1 VTLTQKHQ
9 AIIPLHS
16 QIVYDI
22 DIKISTNKAS
32 NQNPYLMN
40 KTITA
45 AMLVIGNEVLSGRTQ
60 DANIKHVGTE
70 LGLKGI
76 QLSEVRIVADV
87 ESAIVEAVNALRSR
101 YDYVF
106 TTGGIG
112 PTHDDITSECVAK
125 AFGVKNVPHPEGFP
139 LLEAFYAEKG
149 IEFNEARQRMG
160 HTPEGA
166 DLIKNHVSMAPGY
179 RIGNV
184 HVMAG
189 VPRIMRDML
198 EGILPSL
205 KGGAVV
211 QSRAITTD
219 LPEGVIAE
227 HLKKLQ
233 RSYDEAID
241 IGSYPKDRQGKKGYI
256 VSLIIR
262 SSDEKALGNAVNEL
276 KNILQELGGN
286 FIDGEATED
295 ELLTGKTIP

>member
-1 VTLTQKHQ
+1 
-9 AIIPLHS
+9 
-16 QIVYDI
+16 
-22 DIKISTNKAS
+22 
-32 NQNPYLMN
+32 MN
-40 KTITA
+40 NTITA

-76 QLSEVRIVADV
+76 QLSEVRIVPDI
-87 ESAIVEAVNALRSR
+87 ESAIIDAINALRKS

-112 PTHDDITSECVAK
+112 PTHDDITSDCVAK
-125 AFGVKNVPHPEGFP
+125 AFSVKNVPHPEGFP

-149 IEFNEARQRMG
+149 IEFNGARQRMA

-166 DLIKNHVSMAPGY
+166 ELIKNDVSMAPGY

-198 EGILPSL
+198 AGILPSL

-211 QSRAITTD
+211 KSKAVTTD
-219 LPEGVIAE
+219 LPEGVLAE

-233 RSYDEAID
+233 RSYDEAVD
-241 IGSYPKDRQGKKGYI
+241 IGSYPKDRKGKKGYI

-262 SSDEKALGNAVNEL
+262 SSNEQVLENVVTEL
-276 KNILQELGGN
+276 KTMLQTLGGN
-286 FIDGEATED
+286 FVDGEATED
-295 ELLTGKTIP
+295 ELLVGKSIP

>member
-1 VTLTQKHQ
+1 MKN
-9 AIIPLHS
+9 A
-16 QIVYDI
+16 
-22 DIKISTNKAS
+22 
-32 NQNPYLMN
+32 
-40 KTITA
+40 ITA

-87 ESAIVEAVNALRSR
+87 ESAIVDAVNALRHT

-112 PTHDDITSECVAK
+112 PTHDDITSDCIAK
-125 AFGVKNVPHPEGFP
+125 AFGVKNTPHPEGFP

-149 IEFNEARQRMG
+149 IEFNAARQRMG

-179 RIGNV
+179 RMENV

-198 EGILPSL
+198 DGILPSL
-205 KGGAVV
+205 KSGAVV
-211 QSRAITTD
+211 KSKAVTTD
-219 LPEGVIAE
+219 LPEGVLAE

-233 RSYDEAID
+233 RNYEGAID
-241 IGSYPKDRQGKKGYI
+241 IGSYPKDRKGKKGYI

-262 SSDEKALGNAVNEL
+262 SNNKQTLDNATTEL
-276 KNILQELGGN
+276 KAILKELGGN

-295 ELLTGKTIP
+295 ELLTGKTPT

>member
-1 VTLTQKHQ
+1 MNNT
-9 AIIPLHS
+9 
-16 QIVYDI
+16 
-22 DIKISTNKAS
+22 IS
-32 NQNPYLMN
+32 
-40 KTITA
+40 A

-76 QLSEVRIVADV
+76 QLSEVRIVPDI
-87 ESAIVEAVNALRSR
+87 ESAIVNAINALRNSH
-101 YDYVF
+101 DYVF

-112 PTHDDITSECVAK
+112 PTHDDITSDCIAK
-125 AFGVKNVPHPEGFP
+125 AFGVKNVPHPEGYA

-166 DLIKNHVSMAPGY
+166 DLIRNHVSMAPGY

-198 EGILPSL
+198 AGILPSL

-211 QSRAITTD
+211 QSRAVTTD
-219 LPEGVIAE
+219 LPEGILAE

-233 RSYDEAID
+233 RSYDEAVD
-241 IGSYPKDRQGKKGYI
+241 IGSYPKDRKGKKGYI

-262 SSDEKALGNAVNEL
+262 SSNEQVLDSVLAEL
-276 KNILQELGGN
+276 KTILQELGGK
-286 FIDGEATED
+286 FVDGEASED
-295 ELLTGKTIP
+295 DLLIGKSVP